1 MPNSYSSNLRL
12 IIQTTGENQNLWGNY
27 TNTNVGTL
35 LEQAI
40 TGVGAIAVSGSS
52 NYTLT
57 ATNGA
62 SDESRNA
69 ILNVTGTLT
78 AAINIICPTVS
89 KVYIIKNGTTGGYA
103 VTLKTASGTGISVPN
118 GSTMLLYCD
127 GTNVV
132 EGVTSIGTYVGNL
145 ALAGNLS
152 VAGTVSGTGFSNYLA
167 SPPAIGGTSAAAGSF
182 TNLAYTGTLTGST
195 GVMNIGSGQIYKDAY
210 GNVGIGTQTPSQN
223 LHIHVN
229 GANFAT
235 IKLENGLSSGDL
247 FMASDGTFNLSQYNN
262 AALKF
267 NVYSNERMRIDAS
280 GNVGIGES
288 SPSSYAALAVRKAVG
303 NTSAVFSDAVNSTI
317 SLKHSSGVAQI
328 VTDAANLTLGSNN
341 AEIMRTDSSGN
352 LLVGYTSSNGS
363 YKLQVNSQIFATSST
378 IATSDMRYKEE
389 IKPLTNAIDL
399 VNKLNPVS
407 FKWKEHPVHNFDT
420 TSKTTGFLAQEV
432 QSALE
437 GTEFVDAIV
446 KSNTCTLEAAEYETI
461 VISPAVE
468 EVKDEE
474 GNIITEAVAEV
485 TEQKLIKE
493 AVTEEFLGIAEGN
506 LISIL
511 TKAIQELSAEVD
523 ELKKQLGK

>member
-1 MPNSYSSNLRL
+1 MANSYSSNLRL
-12 IIQTTGENQNLWGNY
+12 ILQTTGENSGTWGNY

-52 NYTLT
+52 NYTLS

-132 EGVTSIGTYVGNL
+132 EGITSIGTYVGNL

-152 VAGTVSGTGFSNYLA
+152 
-167 SPPAIGGTSAAAGSF
+167 
-182 TNLAYTGTLTGST
+182 YTGTLTGST
-195 GVMNIGSGQIYKDAY
+195 GVINIGSGQIYKDAS
-210 GNVGIGTQTPSQN
+210 GNVGIGTSSPPSK
-223 LHIHVN
+223 LSVN
-229 GANFAT
+229 GDIFLGYGQAIKSAIESTPAYNTIIQNYYDSNGNDTLLLKPAGASGGGQIIFASRT
-235 IKLENGLSSGDL
+235 
-247 FMASDGTFNLSQYNN
+247 GT
-262 AALKF
+262 
-267 NVYSNERMRIDAS
+267 ERMRIDAS
-280 GNVGIGES
+280 GN
-288 SPSSYAALAVRKAVG
+288 
-303 NTSAVFSDAVNSTI
+303 
-317 SLKHSSGVAQI
+317 
-328 VTDAANLTLGSNN
+328 
-341 AEIMRTDSSGN
+341 
-352 LLVGYTSSNGS
+352 LLVGYTTSNGS

-378 IATSDMRYKEE
+378 IATSDMRYKEGVA
-389 IKPLTNAIDL
+389 PLTNAIDL

-511 TKAIQELSAEVD
+511 TKAIQELSAEVN